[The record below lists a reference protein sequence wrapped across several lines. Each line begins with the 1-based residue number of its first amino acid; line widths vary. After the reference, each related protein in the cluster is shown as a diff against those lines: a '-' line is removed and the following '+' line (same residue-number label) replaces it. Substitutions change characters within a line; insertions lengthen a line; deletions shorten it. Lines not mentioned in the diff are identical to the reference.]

1 MFSSGKYVLVSCAL
15 IKCFGATTIHKGD
28 DRVTH
33 CDYYCMVIFLVCN
46 NRDRQYIAKIF
57 HIAHH

>member
-1 MFSSGKYVLVSCAL
+1 MFCSGKYVLVSCAL

-33 CDYYCMVIFLVCN
+33 RDYYCMVIFLVCN